1 MALTYEQVA
10 EAAERMTARGEVP
23 TLRSARAE
31 LGSGS
36 QGTIQK
42 HLARWRVDR
51 EASRHSGT
59 MPSPELLAQIR
70 KEIAQAE
77 ERADNTLRQNL
88 DLARKELD
96 EMGEDNEAKDQRLAE
111 LERLLEEQRTL
122 CHRQTG
128 RIGQLENQLAAL
140 QHQEEEARK
149 TRDMLLGSLAKAEV
163 RLEALDPLK
172 AEREE
177 LRDQRDREKDARIKA
192 EKEAA
197 VAEALLKRISPSNPK
212 TGKISP

>member
-10 EAAERMTARGEVP
+10 SAAEQMAARGEVP
-23 TLRSARAE
+23 TLRSVRAE

-42 HLARWRVDR
+42 HLARWRADR
-51 EASRHSGT
+51 ESSRPSGS

-70 KEIAQAE
+70 REIAQAE
-77 ERADNTLRQNL
+77 ERADNALRKDL
-88 DLARKELD
+88 DLARKEL
-96 EMGEDNEAKDQRLAE
+96 EELGEDNEAKDRRLEE

-140 QHQEEEARK
+140 QQQEEEERK
-149 TRDMLLGSLAKAEV
+149 TRDTLLGALAKAEV

-172 AEREE
+172 AEIEQ
-177 LRDQRDREKDARIKA
+177 LRAQRDREKDARIKA

-197 VAEALLKRISPSNPK
+197 VAEALLKRSSNPK